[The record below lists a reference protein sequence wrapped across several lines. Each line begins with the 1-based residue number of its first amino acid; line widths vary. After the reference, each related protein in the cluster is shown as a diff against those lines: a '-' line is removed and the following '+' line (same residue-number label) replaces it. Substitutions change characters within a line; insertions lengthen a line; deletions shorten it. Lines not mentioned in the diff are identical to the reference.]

1 MDWMIGWMD
10 ELQSDGDIRF
20 DAFDRK
26 GICFSRLRRSIDRF
40 DRFGNQ
46 WAEAAEAGSLG
57 YAVPVSDDAERC
69 DDMMMDGWEDSVII

>member
-1 MDWMIGWMD
+1 M
-10 ELQSDGDIRF
+10 LQSDGDIRF

-57 YAVPVSDDAERC
+57 YAVSDDAERG
-69 DDMMMDGWEDSVII
+69 DDVMMMDGWEDSVII